1 MKVERKQR
9 KNDYAALKR
18 RIFLKTII
26 MAVSAVAVVFVLRR
40 LSLGR
45 MGNLIVGTLS
55 DIFRIDD
62 NAAFRIYQFG
72 IRNYLEALY
81 AVAIIIFVVIGF
93 RLLIGSFEGYLNE
106 ITDGIDQLS
115 GDQTKEIKLSPEL
128 GFVEN
133 RLLNVQ
139 KKLEEKDHQAKQSEQ
154 RKNDLVI
161 YSAHDIRTPLTS
173 SLGYLILLN
182 GNPDL
187 PADER
192 KKYIG
197 IALEKTRELDT
208 MISELFEI
216 TRYNLHDISLEV
228 APIDLCNM
236 FLQMKEEHYPLLQS
250 GNKQMQINMD
260 EDISVYGDA
269 EKLARAFNNL
279 LKNAVSYSETGS
291 TIFIS
296 GKVSGDNVLL
306 YLKNKCRP
314 IPEEKLDRIFEQFY
328 RLDDTRPANSAGAGL
343 GLAIAKQI
351 ILLHHG
357 TIVAENESDGI
368 RFTVT
373 LPLKQSE

>member
-1 MKVERKQR
+1 MKVKSKQR
-9 KNDYAALKR
+9 RNNYAALKR
-18 RIFLKTII
+18 RVFLRII
-26 MAVSAVAVVFVLRR
+26 IVAASAVVVVFILRR

-45 MGNLIVGTLS
+45 VGNLIVDTLS
-55 DIFRIDD
+55 NIFRIDD

-81 AVAIIIFVVIGF
+81 AVAVILFVVIGF
-93 RLLIGSFEGYLNE
+93 RLLLGSFERYLNE

-115 GDQTKEIKLSPEL
+115 GDQTSEIKLSPEL

-133 RLLNVQ
+133 RLLIVQ

-187 PADER
+187 PAEER

-296 GKVSGDNVLL
+296 GQVSGDNVLL

-373 LPLKQSE
+373 LPSKQSK